1 VPNRS
6 RRVVVL
12 AHCILN
18 ANAKYPG
25 GAKYPG
31 ANVAVLEPY
40 LRDGVGIVQLPCP
53 ETGFL
58 GMSRWAM
65 TRNQLDT
72 VAYRCHCA
80 SVLGPTVDTL
90 EEFARAGYTIDGVVG
105 VKGSPSCGVTDTTVG
120 YPGGRI
126 EGSPAHEHVIG
137 RGVMMDVLADLLAE
151 RGLPLTMCDVGDP
164 D

>member
-1 VPNRS
+1 MPVRS
-6 RRVVVL
+6 RRVVVV

-25 GAKYPG
+25 GAKYAG
-31 ANVAVLEPY
+31 ANLGVVEPY

-53 ETGFL
+53 ESALL

-72 VAYRCHCA
+72 AAYRRHCA
-80 SVLGPTVDTL
+80 EVLRATVDTL
-90 EEFARAGYTIDGVVG
+90 EEFARAGYTIEGVAG
-105 VKGSPSCGVTDTTVG
+105 VKGSPSCGVTDTTEG

-126 EGSPAHEHVIG
+126 GSSPAHEHVVG
-137 RGVMMDVLADLLAE
+137 RGVMMDVLAELLTE
-151 RGLPLTMCDVGDP
+151 RGLSLTMWDVGDA